1 LINKNNSLLGI
12 TNMQITELS
21 HPKNSKGLNESLAK
35 KFGYKLNVDSFTME
49 QLRAAR
55 DKITTELAEFETSKN
70 YDAVY
75 ESNSYQR
82 DRALLDVIT
91 QAITERT
98 LSPEEE
104 GKKEK
109 YVKGMKKK
117 DSEFKK
123 RYGKKGDEVMNA
135 TATKMAKKES
145 IEEAMEVLRGVL
157 SERVITEG
165 EEEKAALI
173 MSARDMVDKV
183 TGWLEDTAS
192 LKSETMLELVDSIR
206 DELGSDISGQFS
218 GTVKPSLEELYTCLE
233 TTRTTLAQAV
243 AILTGEEGPSGPAA
257 APTMGMPDEEEF
269 PGGDEFAAADA
280 STGGEEAAGREMR
293 ENIAYSRRLGTI
305 LSSKK
310 K

>member
-1 LINKNNSLLGI
+1 
-12 TNMQITELS
+12 M
-21 HPKNSKGLNESLAK
+21 AK
-35 KFGYKLNVDSFTME
+35 KFGYKLNLDSFTME
-49 QLRAAR
+49 QLQVAR
-55 DKITTELAEFETSKN
+55 DRVTDKIAAFEGSKE

-75 ESNSYQR
+75 ESNNYQK
-82 DRALLDVIT
+82 DRMFLDVIT
-91 QAITERT
+91 QAISERA

-109 YVKGMKKK
+109 FVKGMKSK
-117 DSEFKK
+117 SGEFKK
-123 RYGKKGDEVMNA
+123 RYGEKGEQVMHA
-135 TATKMAKKES
+135 TASRMAKKES
-145 IEEAMEVLRGVL
+145 LEEAMDVLRGVL
-157 SERVITEG
+157 SERTLTEG

-206 DELGSDISGQFS
+206 DELGSDISTQFS
-218 GTVKPSLEELYTCLE
+218 GQVKPALEELYTTLE

-243 AILTGEEGPSGPAA
+243 AILTGEEGPQGAPAAMPGAEEA
-257 APTMGMPDEEEF
+257 APTEMGAEEF
-269 PGGDEFAAADA
+269 PSGDEFSAAEAGA
-280 STGGEEAAGREMR
+280 GGIEAAGRAKR
-293 ENIAYSRRLGTI
+293 ESIEYSRRLGTI

>member
-1 LINKNNSLLGI
+1 
-12 TNMQITELS
+12 MQINELS
-21 HPKNSKGLNESLAK
+21 HPKNSKALNESLAK
-35 KFGYKLNVDSFTME
+35 KFGYKLNVDGFTME
-49 QLRAAR
+49 QLKAAR
-55 DKITTELAEFETSKN
+55 DKITMELAQFETSKN

-75 ESNSYQR
+75 ESNTYQR

-117 DSEFKK
+117 ESEFKK
-123 RYGKKGDEVMNA
+123 RYGKKGEEVMNA

-145 IEEAMEVLRGVL
+145 IEEAMDVLRGVL
-157 SERVITEG
+157 SEQVLTEG

-192 LKSETMLELVDSIR
+192 LKSETLLELVDSVR
-206 DELGSDISGQFS
+206 DELGSDISNQFS
-218 GTVKPSLEELYTCLE
+218 GKVKPALEELYTTLE
-233 TTRTTLAQAV
+233 TARTTLAQAV
-243 AILTGEEGPSGPAA
+243 AILTGEEAPGMGAEAPAE
-257 APTMGMPDEEEF
+257 MGSPGEEEF

-280 STGGEEAAGREMR
+280 SAGGEEAAGREMR

>member
-1 LINKNNSLLGI
+1 
-12 TNMQITELS
+12 M
-21 HPKNSKGLNESLAK
+21 AK
-35 KFGYKLNVDSFTME
+35 KFGYKLNLDSFTLE
-49 QLRAAR
+49 QLQVAR
-55 DKITTELAEFETSKN
+55 DRVTDKIVAFEGSKE

-75 ESNSYQR
+75 ESNDYQK
-82 DRALLDVIT
+82 DRMFLDVIT
-91 QAITERT
+91 QAISERA

-109 YVKGMKKK
+109 FVKGMKKK
-117 DSEFKK
+117 SGEFKK
-123 RYGKKGDEVMNA
+123 RYGDKGEQVMHA
-135 TATKMAKKES
+135 TASKMAKKES
-145 IEEAMEVLRGVL
+145 LEEAKDVLRGVL
-157 SERVITEG
+157 SERTLTEG

-206 DELGSDISGQFS
+206 DELGSDISTQFS
-218 GTVKPSLEELYTCLE
+218 GQVKPALEELYTTLE

-243 AILTGEEGPSGPAA
+243 AILTGEEGPQGAPAAMPGAEEA
-257 APTMGMPDEEEF
+257 APTEMGAEEF
-269 PGGDEFAAADA
+269 PSGDEFSAAEAGA
-280 STGGEEAAGREMR
+280 GGIEAAGRAKR
-293 ENIAYSRRLGTI
+293 ESIEYSRRLGTI

>member
-1 LINKNNSLLGI
+1 
-12 TNMQITELS
+12 
-21 HPKNSKGLNESLAK
+21 
-35 KFGYKLNVDSFTME
+35 
-49 QLRAAR
+49 
-55 DKITTELAEFETSKN
+55 
-70 YDAVY
+70 
-75 ESNSYQR
+75 
-82 DRALLDVIT
+82 
-91 QAITERT
+91 
-98 LSPEEE
+98 
-104 GKKEK
+104 
-109 YVKGMKKK
+109 MKKK

-135 TATKMAKKES
+135 TATKMAKKKS

-218 GTVKPSLEELYTCLE
+218 GTVKPALEELYTCLE

-257 APTMGMPDEEEF
+257 APTMGMPGEEEF
-269 PGGDEFAAADA
+269 PDGDEFAAADA

-293 ENIAYSRRLGTI
+293 ENIAYSRKLGTI

>member
-1 LINKNNSLLGI
+1 
-12 TNMQITELS
+12 MQINELS
-21 HPKNSKGLNESLAK
+21 HPKNSKALNESLAK
-35 KFGYKLNVDSFTME
+35 KFGYKLNVDGFTME
-49 QLRAAR
+49 QLMAAR
-55 DKITTELAEFETSKN
+55 DKITMELAEFETSKN

-75 ESNSYQR
+75 ESNTYQR

-117 DSEFKK
+117 ESEFKK
-123 RYGKKGDEVMNA
+123 RYGKKGEQVMQA

-157 SERVITEG
+157 SEQVLTEG

-173 MSARDMVDKV
+173 MSARDMVDKI

-206 DELGSDISGQFS
+206 DELGSDISTQFAGQ
-218 GTVKPSLEELYTCLE
+218 VKPALEEVYTCLE
-233 TTRTTLAQAV
+233 TARTTLAQAV
-243 AILTGEEGPSGPAA
+243 AILTGEEGPAGPAG
-257 APTMGMPDEEEF
+257 APTMGTPGEEEF
-269 PGGDEFAAADA
+269 PSGDEFAAAEPA
-280 STGGEEAAGREMR
+280 AGGEEAAGREMR
-293 ENIAYSRRLGTI
+293 ENIQYSRRLGTI
-305 LSSKK
+305 LSGSKK

>member
-1 LINKNNSLLGI
+1 
-12 TNMQITELS
+12 M
-21 HPKNSKGLNESLAK
+21 AK
-35 KFGYKLNVDSFTME
+35 QFGYKLNLDSFTLE
-49 QLRAAR
+49 QLQAAR
-55 DKITTELAEFETSKN
+55 DRVTDKIAAFEGSRE

-75 ESNSYQR
+75 ESNDYQK
-82 DRALLDVIT
+82 DRMFLDVIT
-91 QAITERT
+91 QAISERA

-109 YVKGMKKK
+109 FVKGMKKK
-117 DSEFKK
+117 SGEFKK
-123 RYGKKGDEVMNA
+123 RYGEKGEQVMHA

-145 IEEAMEVLRGVL
+145 LEEAMDVLRGVL
-157 SERVITEG
+157 SERTLTEG

-173 MSARDMVDKV
+173 MSARDMVDKI

-206 DELGSDISGQFS
+206 DELGSDISTQFS
-218 GTVKPSLEELYTCLE
+218 GAVKPALEELYTSLE

-243 AILTGEEGPSGPAA
+243 AILTGEEGPQG
-257 APTMGMPDEEEF
+257 APTMPGAEAEPTEMGAEEF
-269 PGGDEFAAADA
+269 PSGDEFSAAEAGA
-280 STGGEEAAGREMR
+280 GGAEAAGRVKR
-293 ENIAYSRRLGTI
+293 ESIEYSRRLGTI

>member
-1 LINKNNSLLGI
+1 
-12 TNMQITELS
+12 MQITELS
-21 HPKNSKGLNESLAK
+21 HPKSSKGLNESLAK

-145 IEEAMEVLRGVL
+145 IEEAMEVLRSVL

-192 LKSETMLELVDSIR
+192 LKSETFLGLVDSVR
-206 DELGSDISGQFS
+206 DELGSDVSNQFS
-218 GTVKPSLEELYTCLE
+218 SKVKPALEEVYTCLE
-233 TTRTTLAQAV
+233 TARTTLAQAV
-243 AILTGEEGPSGPAA
+243 AILTGEEAPGMGAEAPAEMG
-257 APTMGMPDEEEF
+257 APDAEAF

-280 STGGEEAAGREMR
+280 SAGGEEAAGRAMR
-293 ENIAYSRRLGTI
+293 ENIAYSRKLGTI